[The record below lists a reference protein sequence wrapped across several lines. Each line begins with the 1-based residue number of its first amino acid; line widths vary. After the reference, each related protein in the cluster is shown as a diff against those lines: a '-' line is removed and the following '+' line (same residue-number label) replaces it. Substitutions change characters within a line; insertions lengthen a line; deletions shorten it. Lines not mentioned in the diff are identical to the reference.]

1 MAITPHPGTS
11 ESDAAQRDIRAAGG
25 VIRDDLRRGRV
36 EAERLLSAA
45 ADITGDLQEL
55 AKREADLARAEVSDA
70 ASLASKGAMFGG
82 AAALLGHV
90 GLIFVA
96 VTGMLALDLVME
108 LWLAALIVT
117 AILLV
122 LAGVAAML
130 SRSRFSQIV
139 PPGTRTARSLRE
151 DMTWL
156 RQQTRPS
163 NGSTSSG
170 D

>member
-1 MAITPHPGTS
+1 MALTDERTQ
-11 ESDAAQRDIRAAGG
+11 AQDDIRTAAGA
-25 VIRDDLRRGRV
+25 VREDLRRGRIEV
-36 EAERLLSAA
+36 QRLLGAA
-45 ADITGDLQEL
+45 GDITGDLQEL
-55 AKREADLARAEVSDA
+55 ARREAELARAEMSDA
-70 ASLASKGAMFGG
+70 AGLASKGAMFGG
-82 AAALLGHV
+82 AAALFGHV
-90 GLIFVA
+90 GLIFLA

-117 AILLV
+117 VVLLAI
-122 LAGVAAML
+122 AGIAAML

-163 NGSTSSG
+163 SGSMSSG